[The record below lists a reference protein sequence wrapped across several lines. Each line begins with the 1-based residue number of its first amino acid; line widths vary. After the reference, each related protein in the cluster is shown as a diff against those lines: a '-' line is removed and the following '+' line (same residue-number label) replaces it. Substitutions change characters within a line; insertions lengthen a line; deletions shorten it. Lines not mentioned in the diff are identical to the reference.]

1 MLLLFFRY
9 EAYCFQ
15 KQKSQC
21 LVICAS
27 SFPIQ
32 NGTRSKLSSLPFLT
46 PFFFNGRNIKAWRPE
61 FVQQNSILPVVWMN
75 LETGWIIDY
84 VWKCCSVVL
93 SPTGMKGLKILT
105 GLKSSDTLAP
115 WKRERLV
122 PRHTDETAWNKMQM
136 ITAVLRPLA
145 LKWRAKK
152 FFQLGLASYSNIPQV
167 ESTSLLWNT
176 TKCY

>member
-1 MLLLFFRY
+1 MLPPFLSKMAQGASLALCLFLLL
-9 EAYCFQ
+9 
-15 KQKSQC
+15 
-21 LVICAS
+21 
-27 SFPIQ
+27 
-32 NGTRSKLSSLPFLT
+32 
-46 PFFFNGRNIKAWRPE
+46 FFFNGRNIKAWRPE

-75 LETGWIIDY
+75 RETGWIIDY

-152 FFQLGLASYSNIPQV
+152 FYQLGLASYSNIPQV